1 MTELEAQKN
10 FSSTKL
16 CKICKILILGGA
28 NQNVAEI
35 KMTAFQNFSLKLK
48 LIRVGTKQWQGLCN
62 DFL

>member
-48 LIRVGTKQWQGLCN
+48 LIRVGTKQ
-62 DFL
+62 